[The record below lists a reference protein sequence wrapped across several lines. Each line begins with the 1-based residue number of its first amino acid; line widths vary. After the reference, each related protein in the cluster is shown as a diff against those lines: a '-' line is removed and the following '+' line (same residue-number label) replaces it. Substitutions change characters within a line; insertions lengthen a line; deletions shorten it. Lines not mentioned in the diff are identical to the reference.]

1 MCCGGFFINAT
12 PTEDDTAAKDRV
24 FALLVSRGEAGD
36 AGQKVRGIGLDHLHG
51 DQEAS
56 RETCMIVETRHRL
69 KEWGGWARGGESILT
84 SMFNVLFGVGGT
96 DSDLM
101 PAHIREI
108 DEIVCQAE
116 LYHRGA
122 LIQFYTKSGSLRDK
136 ALVLGVPTATLKYR
150 VEQGEW
156 YVNSVLDGPVQNSIQ
171 RHENAVFT
179 PLRIQSV
186 RYFS

>member
-1 MCCGGFFINAT
+1 
-12 PTEDDTAAKDRV
+12 
-24 FALLVSRGEAGD
+24 
-36 AGQKVRGIGLDHLHG
+36 
-51 DQEAS
+51 
-56 RETCMIVETRHRL
+56 MIVETRHRL
-69 KEWGGWARGGESILT
+69 REWGSWARGGESVLT
-84 SMFNVLFGVGGT
+84 SMFNVLFGIGGT

-108 DEIVCQAE
+108 DMIVCQAE
-116 LYHRGA
+116 LQHRGA

-136 ALVLGVPTATLKYR
+136 ALVLGLPTMTLKYR

-156 YVNSVLDGPVQNSIQ
+156 YVNSVLDGVVQNSIQ
-171 RHENAVFT
+171 RRENAVFT